1 MSDQTSRRERRHA
14 RRREEILA
22 AAARIF
28 AAKGY
33 RDATISEIAAAL
45 DIADGTLYNYF
56 PSKRD
61 LLLAMLD
68 KARTAARVLVPLP
81 GAPRT
86 REDLVS
92 TLVSAYDVLVEH
104 LPFMR
109 TLLMEAWTDDAIMQ
123 HYLTGQMTHIH
134 QPMGAYIRARIEA
147 GDFRPVDPELA
158 TQMVLGMVL
167 APIVPV
173 LRGTAPPPSPDQRQ
187 LYAETAIDVL
197 LDGIRVRGEQ

>member
-1 MSDQTSRRERRHA
+1 MSSPTSRRERRHA

-33 RDATISEIAAAL
+33 RDATVSEITAAL

-61 LLLAMLD
+61 LLLAILD
-68 KARTAARVLVPLP
+68 KASTDVQVLVSLP
-81 GAPRT
+81 GVPRT
-86 REDLVS
+86 REELVS
-92 TLVSAYDVLVEH
+92 TLVSAYDVLVDH

-109 TLLMEAWTDDAIMQ
+109 TLLMEAWTDDVILQ
-123 HYLTGQMTHIH
+123 HYLTGQMTHIR
-134 QPMGAYIRARIEA
+134 QPIAAYIRARIEA
-147 GDFRPVDPELA
+147 GDFRPVDPVLA
-158 TQMVLGMVL
+158 TQMVLGMVA

-173 LRGTAPPPSPDQRQ
+173 LRGAAPPPSPEQRQ
-187 LYAETAIDVL
+187 LFAETAIDVL
-197 LDGIRVRGEQ
+197 LDGIRVRREQ